1 MKHMKIVMLFI
12 VLLITISTQAQSDRD
27 SLMRVWNDEALADT
41 SRLNA
46 IDQLGFDFIDPAP
59 DSAIHYALMQN
70 KFAEERGLKE
80 YSADALDV
88 LGRAYESKGELSD
101 AFNYFQRSY
110 ELYEEVGN
118 RKNSARALYAIGLV
132 KWTAGDYEMAKE
144 YHHRSMAIANEIG
157 DKGRVSSCLNGIAY
171 CFFQQGQFVKAA
183 EYVQQSLKISEELED
198 DNGIA
203 WGLNAIGVFYSRGG
217 DSEKALEYYKK
228 GLEINERIGDRISIA
243 YSLRNIGN
251 TYFRLGD
258 PEKSLDFYERSLVIS
273 EELNDKR
280 SIAMSLSSIGHLL
293 SELDEMDRA
302 MEYYQRSLSLSK
314 EIGNRD
320 MECEDLK
327 DIGWLHMEQGN
338 YVLGIAECQ
347 KSYDIALE
355 IGSVVDQLDACKCL
369 YEANKALGEDA
380 KALAFHEKMLVLR
393 DSIDSESIAKTLL
406 QMEFQNS
413 VLQDSIVKAE
423 EARLLEDAHKEEIR
437 KKNQTRNI
445 GIGIGFFILLLA
457 GGLYSR
463 LRYVRKSK
471 IIIEKERDR
480 SDNLLLNILPE
491 EIAQELKEKGKAAAR
506 DFDMVSILFTDFK
519 DFTQA
524 SAKLSAQELVTEI
537 NTCFEAFDG
546 IIGKFGIE
554 KIKTIGDAYMAA
566 GGLPVPTADSIRN
579 TALAALEMQEFI
591 IKRKAKKDT
600 LGQPAFEMRCGIH
613 TGPVVAGIVGVKK
626 FQYDVWGDTVNTAS
640 RIESNSKAGKV
651 NISQTTYELLNN
663 DPQFNF
669 ESRGKI
675 EVKGKGEIEM
685 WFIS

>member
-1 MKHMKIVMLFI
+1 
-12 VLLITISTQAQSDRD
+12 
-27 SLMRVWNDEALADT
+27 
-41 SRLNA
+41 
-46 IDQLGFDFIDPAP
+46 
-59 DSAIHYALMQN
+59 
-70 KFAEERGLKE
+70 
-80 YSADALDV
+80 
-88 LGRAYESKGELSD
+88 
-101 AFNYFQRSY
+101 
-110 ELYEEVGN
+110 
-118 RKNSARALYAIGLV
+118 
-132 KWTAGDYEMAKE
+132 
-144 YHHRSMAIANEIG
+144 
-157 DKGRVSSCLNGIAY
+157 
-171 CFFQQGQFVKAA
+171 
-183 EYVQQSLKISEELED
+183 
-198 DNGIA
+198 
-203 WGLNAIGVFYSRGG
+203 
-217 DSEKALEYYKK
+217 
-228 GLEINERIGDRISIA
+228 
-243 YSLRNIGN
+243 
-251 TYFRLGD
+251 
-258 PEKSLDFYERSLVIS
+258 
-273 EELNDKR
+273 
-280 SIAMSLSSIGHLL
+280 
-293 SELDEMDRA
+293 
-302 MEYYQRSLSLSK
+302 
-314 EIGNRD
+314 
-320 MECEDLK
+320 
-327 DIGWLHMEQGN
+327 MEQGN